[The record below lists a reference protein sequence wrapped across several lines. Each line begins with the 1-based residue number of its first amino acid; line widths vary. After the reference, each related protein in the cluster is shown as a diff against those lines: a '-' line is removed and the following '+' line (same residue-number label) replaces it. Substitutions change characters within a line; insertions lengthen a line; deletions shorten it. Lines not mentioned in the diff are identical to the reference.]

1 VWEKSKSER
10 SERALRRALVSLR
23 TWGSRTEA
31 QGFGLAG
38 LGTSIEAFGPKIWSL
53 LFKFVTGF
61 GSRLW
66 TRDVLCKALLL
77 GLRVIEQGLGFGV

>member
-23 TWGSRTEA
+23 TWGSRIEA

-38 LGTSIEAFGPKIWSL
+38 LGTSIEAFGLKIWSL
-53 LFKFVTGF
+53 LFEFVSGF

-66 TRDVLCKALLL
+66 TRDFLCKASPL
-77 GLRVIEQGLGFGV
+77 GLRVLNRV